1 MAIFNSYIELPE
13 GTYVYIYIY
22 VCVCVGYLGTI
33 VAV

>member
-13 GTYVYIYIY
+13 GTYVYIY